1 MREKLETLSLVDLR
15 AIAKENGIKN
25 LTIMRKKEIIDR
37 ILEVTERK
45 AAEKK
50 ANDEWALTVS
60 PVLVELNPGRYAEK
74 LEHFCLY
81 FGLDPKAV
89 KNKYGC

>member
-45 AAEKK
+45 AAEKEK
-50 ANDEWALTVS
+50 PAKRGPGRPRKTEVREAVTETKTEKFLFAEYTVS
-60 PVLVELNPGRYAEK
+60 
-74 LEHFCLY
+74 
-81 FGLDPKAV
+81 KAR
-89 KNKYGC
+89 KNWKSFS